1 MRMSQALQAVADRQK
16 RQDAAL
22 RRNEAIKAALEDG
35 ATFWDTAL
43 VYGVSLH
50 YVDQV
55 FKGR

>member
-50 YVDQV
+50 YVERV